1 VVAQADIVRRLFE
14 LTEAGAVEEIV
25 AHYDEDA
32 VVEVA
37 FQRPALRGTD
47 ELRDYLNRM
56 AASPEVS
63 SELSDLRFEERGDAV
78 LVTGRVRLRDD
89 AQRSLVDSPGAW
101 LFRFRG
107 DKVSEVRAFHDTA
120 AARAALH
127 REAG

>member
-1 VVAQADIVRRLFE
+1 VVARGDIVRRLFE
-14 LTEAGAVEEIV
+14 LAEAGAVEEVV

-47 ELRDYLNRM
+47 ALRDYLNRM
-56 AASPEVS
+56 AGSPEVS
-63 SELSDLRFEERGDAV
+63 SEVSELRFDERGDAV

-107 DKVSEVRAFHDTA
+107 DKVREVRAFHDVV
-120 AARAALH
+120 AARAALQG
-127 REAG
+127 EVG